1 MWKDGDMVV
10 KADSALSSTER
21 ALSDPLVVGLG
32 DATFSASDELVEI
45 LIGS

>member
-1 MWKDGDMVV
+1 VDEDMVV
-10 KADSALSSTER
+10 RADNALWSTER

-32 DATFSASDELVEI
+32 DATSFVWVELVEI